1 MLRTLGVQH
10 DLSAGLVI
18 GGKDRHEEAQ
28 RIRGMNVLVATPGR
42 LLQHLDKS
50 HVYFGDVR
58 HVVIDEVDTMFEA
71 GFGDELERILSITTR
86 DLAADP
92 RQAEAA
98 AQASR

>member
-1 MLRTLGVQH
+1 M
-10 DLSAGLVI
+10 
-18 GGKDRHEEAQ
+18 
-28 RIRGMNVLVATPGR
+28 ATPGR
-42 LLQHLDKS
+42 LLQHLDKA

>member
-1 MLRTLGVQH
+1 M
-10 DLSAGLVI
+10 
-18 GGKDRHEEAQ
+18 
-28 RIRGMNVLVATPGR
+28 
-42 LLQHLDKS
+42 
-50 HVYFGDVR
+50 YFGDVR

-98 AQASR
+98 AQASRWWG